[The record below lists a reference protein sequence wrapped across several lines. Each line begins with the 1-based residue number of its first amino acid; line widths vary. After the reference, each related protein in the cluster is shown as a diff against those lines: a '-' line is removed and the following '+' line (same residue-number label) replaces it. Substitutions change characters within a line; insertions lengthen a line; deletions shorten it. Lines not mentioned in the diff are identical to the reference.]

1 MSAEHDKQF
10 YDTFMIVLGALVAF
24 TIFVYILAN
33 AIHDRTQGR
42 YIDENP
48 LKADAIAQRLAPAAV
63 EAVAGRPEP
72 VAAAMPAPA
81 PAAAP
86 ATAPAAPAAPAPQPE
101 PQPVAAATASSGA
114 DGEKIYN
121 SACLACHMVGV
132 AGAPKFGDADAWTA
146 RIAKGIDTLYSN
158 SINGYQGE
166 AGVMPPKGGRLDLS
180 DDEVKAAVDHMV
192 SAVQQ

>member
-1 MSAEHDKQF
+1 
-10 YDTFMIVLGALVAF
+10 MIVLGALVAF
-24 TIFVYILAN
+24 TILVYILAN
-33 AIHDRTQGR
+33 SIHDRTQGR

-48 LKADAIAQRLAPAAV
+48 LKADAVAQRLAPAAV
-63 EAVAGRPEP
+63 EAVAGQPDP
-72 VAAAMPAPA
+72 GAAVMPAPVRAVPAAPAATEPA

-86 ATAPAAPAAPAPQPE
+86 PDPQPAAA
-101 PQPVAAATASSGA
+101 VAAADSGA

-121 SACLACHMVGV
+121 SACMACHMLGV
-132 AGAPKFGDADAWTA
+132 AGAPKFGDADAWTP
-146 RIAKGIDTLYSN
+146 RIARGIDTLYSN

-192 SAVQQ
+192 GAVQ